1 MYAEVRLDSCPR
13 WLIQS
18 WIEPLIL
25 CQDTK
30 ANDTCLERNSRV
42 WLGRWQAGYCNGGWL
57 GVVAPKKRGP
67 NFLRGGHFYFDLFFI
82 WAPFVLNSR
91 TSISTLL
98 SSLSH
103 LGFVQIEKNDYFDG
117 WLENNCHY
125 LQGCCWRENTIKI
138 FHIRGLRKPLSL
150 SLIISFKILWQPS
163 TTDTVAVQY
172 DIYKIMWHFALLGD
186 KESCISS
193 LRLFPVSP
201 HTFALLRSFSPF
213 KYDGYSIR
221 KKSQD
226 IVHLKC
232 PFKCTFVFTSIMIS
246 FIAGKPCCCADYL
259 RTDGRKRD
267 ILAPLFTWHW

>member
-25 CQDTK
+25 RQDTK

-42 WLGRWQAGYCNGGWL
+42 WLGRWQAEYCNGGWL
-57 GVVAPKKRGP
+57 GVVPPKKRGP

-91 TSISTLL
+91 TSITTLL

-103 LGFVQIEKNDYFDG
+103 LGFVQIKKNYYFDG

-138 FHIRGLRKPLSL
+138 FHIRGLRKPFSNNFLQNS
-150 SLIISFKILWQPS
+150 
-163 TTDTVAVQY
+163 VATFDY
-172 DIYKIMWHFALLGD
+172 RHRRRPIWHFQNHVTFFVIRGQRILHFVPKALP
-186 KESCISS
+186 S
-193 LRLFPVSP
+193 FPLTLLPRYDPFP
-201 HTFALLRSFSPF
+201 HSNMMDIFY
-213 KYDGYSIR
+213 K

-246 FIAGKPCCCADYL
+246 FIAGKPYCCCADYL